1 MKSNSDET
9 TSLKSSDIEIFASE
23 PQNYKKMVDNI
34 NIDDDFLIL
43 VEYLKE
49 NPQFFPI
56 LISLILY
63 YYYTISLVGCPEE
76 SQVTCLNKEY
86 FKIYYQAGYDLFKA
100 SVLHGVVLLF
110 IMKMLS

>member
-56 LISLILY
+56 LISLISY
-63 YYYTISLVGCPEE
+63 YLSICMCMSDLWRKIRDTII
-76 SQVTCLNKEY
+76 NKQ
-86 FKIYYQAGYDLFKA
+86 I
-100 SVLHGVVLLF
+100 
-110 IMKMLS
+110 